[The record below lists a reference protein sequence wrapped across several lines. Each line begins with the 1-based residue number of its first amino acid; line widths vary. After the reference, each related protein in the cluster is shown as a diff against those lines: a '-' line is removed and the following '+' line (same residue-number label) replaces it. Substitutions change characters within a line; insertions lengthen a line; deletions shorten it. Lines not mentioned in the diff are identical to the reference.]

1 VRPRQVEL
9 ARGLD
14 SAVLDLP
21 APDMKAGL
29 AAPMLA
35 APAAVPA
42 PPAPVSAVLPVNV
55 TAAAGG
61 LPIGPIVPGT
71 PAGAPGVQPPTLK
84 PPPPQVNPFGDKWR
98 QR

>member
-1 VRPRQVEL
+1 MTDDSPLFLDQLTDPRVREIEQAVEP
-9 ARGLD
+9 
-14 SAVLDLP
+14 V
-21 APDMKAGL
+21 
-29 AAPMLA
+29 

-42 PPAPVSAVLPVNV
+42 PPAPVSAVLPVNA

-71 PAGAPGVQPPTLK
+71 SAGAPGVQPPTLK